1 MNRVLV
7 VLAFVLLG
15 FSRASEW
22 NCTIVKR
29 QPIAPDRLFFDS
41 PPTLVDRCTIT
52 VEYRLDDNEQT
63 VCTTETLS
71 IPRLPTF
78 LSSSSSMNF
87 TVHTLRIHACQL
99 LTVNQLAFTLP
110 TSLVELDLSANLLST
125 LSVSFLPLKYLRLDH
140 NPDLIEIDV
149 DEEHLIGLSL
159 RHNPHLQLAALP
171 RRLTQ
176 LDLTDCHLSH
186 LTSLPS
192 LTRLTHLSLA
202 ANQFVRL
209 PELDSR
215 VQLQYLN
222 LSKNRLTLLSH
233 SWLSSSSLRML
244 DVRFNQIRSMDV
256 LPARWKNTT
265 KTEHVTAKVSSPEGK
280 CQLSSLI
287 AAFCISRRWAR
298 TSLCKSS
305 CMATQCSVIVGW
317 VHIFRRHLSF
327 I

>member
-1 MNRVLV
+1 MQGSLHIEYVRFQMNRVLV

-15 FSRASEW
+15 LSRASEW

-41 PPTLVDRCTIT
+41 RPTLADRCTIT

-78 LSSSSSMNF
+78 LSSSSSSMNF
-87 TVHTLRIHACQL
+87 TVHTLRIHSCQL

-110 TSLVELDLSANLLST
+110 TSLVELDLSSNLLST
-125 LSVSFLPLKYLRLDH
+125 LSVSFLPLKYLRLDR
-140 NPDLIEIDV
+140 NPSLIEIDV
-149 DEEHLIGLSL
+149 DDEHLIGLSL
-159 RHNPHLQLAALP
+159 RHNPHLQLGTLP

-202 ANQFVRL
+202 TNQFVRL

-215 VQLQYLN
+215 LQLQYVN

-256 LPARWKNTT
+256 LPARWKNA
-265 KTEHVTAKVSSPEGK
+265 EHVTAKVSSPEGK

-287 AAFCISRRWAR
+287 APFCISRR
-298 TSLCKSS
+298 
-305 CMATQCSVIVGW
+305 
-317 VHIFRRHLSF
+317 
-327 I
+327 